1 MKVIAFVG
9 PSGTGKSYRSLI
21 VGKNNNVDGI
31 IDDGLL
37 ISDGKV
43 IAGTSAKTEATRI
56 ASVKHALFLPVKY
69 ATEMK
74 AALRKSK
81 ISKLM
86 ILGTSEGMAIKI
98 AKRLEIGPIEEFI
111 HIEDVATESEIAMAN
126 RMRMEDGKHVIP
138 VPTFEIQK
146 DFSGYFLHPL
156 RRFQP
161 NLDIEEKTAEA
172 DKSIVRPTFSYMG
185 DFVIS
190 DEVIIQLTIYEA
202 MKVDGVH
209 KINNINVRKTNHGA
223 HIDITATLN
232 YGVNIND
239 VCRKAQFLIRKNIE
253 ELSSVNVRRVHF
265 LVKNL
270 YKENNKQSKR
280 ETKE

>member
-1 MKVIAFVG
+1 MNVIAFVG

-21 VGKNNNVDGI
+21 IAKENNADGI

-37 ISDGKV
+37 ISQGKV
-43 IAGTSAKTEATRI
+43 VAGTSAKKENTRI
-56 ASVKHALFLPVKY
+56 ASVKHALFIPTKY
-69 ATEMK
+69 ALEMRS
-74 AALRKSK
+74 ALKKSK
-81 ISKLM
+81 IKKLM
-86 ILGTSEGMAIKI
+86 ILGTSENMAVKI
-98 AKRLEIGPIEEFI
+98 AKRLEVGPIEKFI
-111 HIEDVATESEIAMAN
+111 HIEDVASKDEIAMAN

-190 DEVIIQLTIYEA
+190 DEVVIQLAIHEA
-202 MKVDGVH
+202 MKVEGIH

-223 HIDITATLN
+223 HIDITATVK
-232 YGVNIND
+232 YGCHVPT
-239 VCRKAQFLIRKNIE
+239 VCRRAQHLIRHTIE
-253 ELSSVNVRRVHF
+253 DLASVNVRRVHF
-265 LVKNL
+265 LVRNL
-270 YKENNKQSKR
+270 YID
-280 ETKE
+280 

>member
-1 MKVIAFVG
+1 MEVIAFVG

-21 VGKNNNVDGI
+21 VAKENCADGI

-37 ISDGKV
+37 ISNGKV
-43 IAGTSAKTEATRI
+43 IAGTSAKKEDTRI
-56 ASVKHALFLPVKY
+56 ASVKHALFLPNRY
-69 ATEMK
+69 ASEMK
-74 AALRKSK
+74 SALKKSK
-81 ISKLM
+81 IKKLM
-86 ILGTSEGMAIKI
+86 ILGTSEGMAVKI
-98 AKRLEIGPIEEFI
+98 ANRLEIGPIKQFI
-111 HIEDVATESEIAMAN
+111 HIDEVATDEEIAMAN
-126 RMRMEDGKHVIP
+126 RMRLEDGKHVIP

-185 DFVIS
+185 DFIIS
-190 DEVIIQLTIYEA
+190 DEVIVQLAIYEA
-202 MKVDGVH
+202 IKVDGIS

-232 YGVNIND
+232 YGCNIHS
-239 VCRKAQFLIRKNIE
+239 VCKTAQKRIRESIE
-253 ELSSVNVRRVHF
+253 NLASVNVRRVHF
-265 LVKNL
+265 LVRYLNV
-270 YKENNKQSKR
+270 E
-280 ETKE
+280 